1 MSKKKASPEAA
12 KKRYLN
18 MMELFK
24 ELVAAGEID
33 RAAAVKFIAFN
44 QSNLDEFEDL
54 ARAYNKDIFK
64 AEKDGNKEYA
74 ALVKDRRDKMYA
86 FLIKGQEMPRSQKER
101 MDLVEKLSKNLA
113 AYRPGDVSRDVSQ
126 L

>member
-54 ARAYNKDIFK
+54 ARAYNKDILK
-64 AEKDGNKEYA
+64 AEKEGNK
-74 ALVKDRRDKMYA
+74 
-86 FLIKGQEMPRSQKER
+86 
-101 MDLVEKLSKNLA
+101 
-113 AYRPGDVSRDVSQ
+113 
-126 L
+126 